1 MVRWLSKIKVD
12 YKLVLIVFIA
22 FAVFASVQAYL
33 KPLSLNAGSGQ
44 YYTHYNNY
52 IIFKQSFFH
61 LLAGKDLYRHYL
73 LEHWDLYKY
82 SPAFALFF
90 GLFALLPNLI
100 GLLFWNLVN
109 ALTLFWGMR
118 YLPQLPGKT
127 KAIMLL
133 AVAYELLTSTQ
144 NEQSNALTGGL
155 IILGFGLLER
165 KYYWWAAGCIV
176 FSVYIK
182 LFGLVAM
189 ALFLFYPQK
198 WKIGLY
204 TGIWAGLFFLLP
216 LTVVAADQFW
226 GLYQSWLHLLVNDHS
241 ISDGFSVMGW
251 LKTWFNFKPDKLHV
265 LLIGAC
271 LFCLPLLRV
280 NCYQNYFF
288 RLQALA
294 SVLIWVIIFN
304 HRAESATFIIAMSGV
319 VIWYFSQQRK
329 PENLALFVLAFVFTQ
344 LAATDIFPRFIRK
357 EYFQPYVVK
366 AVPCILIWAKIMYDM
381 LFSKYSPQ
389 LPKAVAKNSAESVS
403 VKNNQIINPVS
414 SGNQIE
420 KHQ

>member
-1 MVRWLSKIKVD
+1 MLKRIKEIEID
-12 YKLVLIVFIA
+12 YKFVLIVFVS

-33 KPLSLNAGSGQ
+33 KPWSLNASNGR

-73 LEHWDLYKY
+73 LEQWDLYKY
-82 SPAFALFF
+82 SPVFSLLF
-90 GLFALLPNLI
+90 GIFALLPNLV

-109 ALTLFWGMR
+109 ASVLFLGMR

-133 AVAYELLTSTQ
+133 AIALELLTSLQ

-155 IILGFGLLER
+155 IILGFALLER
-165 KYYWWAAGCIV
+165 KHYWWAAGCIV

-189 ALFLFYPQK
+189 ALYLFYPHK

-204 TGIWAGLFFLLP
+204 TTAWVLLLFILP
-216 LTVVAADQFW
+216 LVVVQPGQFW
-226 GLYQSWLHLLVNDHS
+226 FLYQNWYNLLVNDHS

-251 LKTWFNFKPDKLHV
+251 FRTWFDFRPDKLHV
-265 LLIGAC
+265 LLIGAL

-280 NCYQNYFF
+280 DRYPDYYF
-288 RLQALA
+288 RLQGLA
-294 SVLIWVIIFN
+294 SVLIWVVIFN

-319 VIWYFSQQRK
+319 VIWYFSQERK
-329 PENLALFVLAFVFTQ
+329 PENLVLFMLAFIFTQ
-344 LAATDIFPRFIRK
+344 LAPTDIFPRFIRK

-366 AVPCILIWAKIMYDM
+366 AVPCILLWIKLIYDM
-381 LFSKYSPQ
+381 LLAKYTPRYPQ
-389 LPKAVAKNSAESVS
+389 PLPEVSAISTFKNPAV
-403 VKNNQIINPVS
+403 
-414 SGNQIE
+414 GN
-420 KHQ
+420 H

>member
-1 MVRWLSKIKVD
+1 MVRWLSKIKAD

-33 KPLSLNAGSGQ
+33 KPSSLNAESGQ

-90 GLFALLPNLI
+90 GLFAVLPNLL
-100 GLLFWNLVN
+100 GLLCWNLAN
-109 ALTLFWGMR
+109 ALTLFLGMR
-118 YLPQLPGKT
+118 YLPQLTDKT
-127 KAIMLL
+127 KSIMLL
-133 AVAYELLTSTQ
+133 AVAYELLISLQ

-165 KYYWWAAGCIV
+165 KHYWWAAGCIV
-176 FSVYIK
+176 FSAYIK

-198 WKIGLY
+198 WKIALY
-204 TGIWAGLFFLLP
+204 TGIWSILLFLLP
-216 LTVVAADQFW
+216 LTVVSTEQFW
-226 GLYQSWLHLLVNDHS
+226 ALYQSWLHLLVNDHS
-241 ISDGFSVMGW
+241 ISDGYSVMGW
-251 LKTWFNFKPDKLHV
+251 FRTWFNFKPDKLHV
-265 LLIGAC
+265 LLVGAL
-271 LFCLPLLRV
+271 LFCLSLLRV
-280 NCYQNYFF
+280 DRYHDYYF

-319 VIWYFSQQRK
+319 VIWYFSQERK
-329 PENLALFVLAFVFTQ
+329 PENLILFILAFVFTQ
-344 LAATDIFPRFIRK
+344 MAHTDIFPRFVRK

-381 LFSKYSPQ
+381 LFAKYSPRQ
-389 LPKAVAKNSAESVS
+389 PEIVAENIADLNSNKNYRSIEPLLPRNRT
-403 VKNNQIINPVS
+403 Q
-414 SGNQIE
+414 